1 MKSKL
6 KNKKVLAALIGVAL
20 LLVSIIGVMIV
31 NKQIVFAKDGTV
43 LSILNPI
50 EALAETEEKFEV
62 KIKYVFSDEKVFK
75 EEIIKADKG
84 QILDSGDLPMLPD
97 DMKFIDDFLYYEV
110 KGDGKDEIIR
120 KIEKIVKDHLVT
132 QNFNEKDKEKKL
144 EEVKQDKATQTEE
157 TKKDSSTQTDIAKND
172 LDKMDKESKELKEK
186 VDNLSKELKDKDKLS
201 DKQKDKIKNLEDEI
215 ESLEKKIKKDKD
227 SVDSSKENIELK
239 KSIEEL
245 EKKTKELQEKLNSMN
260 KIGTNSNSTISN
272 PVSKN
277 NESFSKF
284 IPSTPINTGKGS
296 DASGNISTP
305 TSKTENKVETK
316 SDKKEE
322 KQEIRY
328 PNKLTPK
335 QTSSNGDTSS
345 MDGTSKSVN
354 TNKGV
359 ESAPSK
365 ARGTVTEN
373 KDNANKDYPIHHN
386 DGKDNK
392 STDMYSADARQFVT
406 FTTKNGKTFHLII
419 NHDEDSENVMLL
431 TEVSEDDLLNMVE
444 KKETQKEIVKED
456 PIKEEPKPVK
466 KEESSNMGPYLI
478 LILVVAGA
486 LGAGYYF
493 KVVKKKENEELE
505 ALEDDDDDFFSE
517 ADESEAISEIEVE
530 EIEEDEE

>member
-20 LLVSIIGVMIV
+20 LLVSIIGVMTV

-43 LSILNPI
+43 LSMLNPI

-62 KIKYVFSDEKVFK
+62 KVKYVFSDEKVFK
-75 EEIIKADKG
+75 DEIIKANKG

-97 DMKFIDDFLYYEV
+97 DMKFIDNFLYYEV

-120 KIEKIVKDHLVT
+120 KVEKIVKDEAT
-132 QNFNEKDKEKKL
+132 QTENEKDKEKKSD
-144 EEVKQDKATQTEE
+144 EAKQDKATQTEE
-157 TKKDSSTQTDIAKND
+157 PKKDSSTQTNITQND

-186 VDNLSKELKDKDKLS
+186 VDNLSRELKDKNKLS
-201 DKQKDKIKNLEDEI
+201 DKQKNKIKNLEDEI

-227 SVDSSKENIELK
+227 SIDSSKENIELK

-245 EKKTKELQEKLNSMN
+245 EKKTKELQEKLNSVN
-260 KIGTNSNSTISN
+260 KIGTNVTPTISN
-272 PVSKN
+272 LVPKN
-277 NESFSKF
+277 SGSFSSF
-284 IPSTPINTGKGS
+284 IPNTPINTGKGS
-296 DASGNISTP
+296 DASGNVSTP

-345 MDGTSKSVN
+345 MDGSSKPIN

-359 ESAPSK
+359 ASAPSK
-365 ARGTVTEN
+365 ARGSVTEN

-419 NHDEDSENVMLL
+419 NHYEDSENVMLL

-444 KKETQKEIVKED
+444 KKETQKEIVKEE
-456 PIKEEPKPVK
+456 PIKEETKPVK
-466 KEESSNMGPYLI
+466 KEESSNMGTYLI

-505 ALEDDDDDFFSE
+505 ALEDDDNDFFSE
-517 ADESEAISEIEVE
+517 ADESEETSEIEVE

>member
-6 KNKKVLAALIGVAL
+6 KNKKVLTALIGVAL
-20 LLVSIIGVMIV
+20 LLVSIIGVMTV

-43 LSILNPI
+43 LSMLNPI

-84 QILDSGDLPMLPD
+84 QILDSSDLPMLPD

-120 KIEKIVKDHLVT
+120 KIEKIVKDKAT
-132 QNFNEKDKEKKL
+132 QTENEKDKEKKL

-157 TKKDSSTQTDIAKND
+157 PKKDSSAQTDITKND

-245 EKKTKELQEKLNSMN
+245 EKKTKELQEKLNSIN

-272 PVSKN
+272 PVPKN

-296 DASGNISTP
+296 DASGNSSTP
-305 TSKTENKVETK
+305 TSKIE
-316 SDKKEE
+316 
-322 KQEIRY
+322 
-328 PNKLTPK
+328 NKLTPK

-345 MDGTSKSVN
+345 MDGTSKSAN

-359 ESAPSK
+359 ASAPSK

-392 STDMYSADARQFVT
+392 STDIYSADARQFVT

-419 NHDEDSENVMLL
+419 NHDENSENVMLL

-444 KKETQKEIVKED
+444 KKETQNEIVKEE

-466 KEESSNMGPYLI
+466 KEESSNMGTYLI

-517 ADESEAISEIEVE
+517 ADESEETSEIEVE

>member
-6 KNKKVLAALIGVAL
+6 KNKKVLAALIGAAL
-20 LLVSIIGVMIV
+20 LLVSIIGVMTV

-43 LSILNPI
+43 LSMLNPI

-62 KIKYVFSDEKVFK
+62 KIRYVFSDEKVFK

-120 KIEKIVKDHLVT
+120 KIEKIVKDKAT
-132 QNFNEKDKEKKL
+132 QTENEKDKEKKL
-144 EEVKQDKATQTEE
+144 EEAKQDKATQTEE
-157 TKKDSSTQTDIAKND
+157 PKKDSSAQTDITKND

-245 EKKTKELQEKLNSMN
+245 EKKTKELQEKLNSIN

-272 PVSKN
+272 PVPKN

-284 IPSTPINTGKGS
+284 IPSTPINTGRGS
-296 DASGNISTP
+296 DASGNSSTP
-305 TSKTENKVETK
+305 TSKIENKVETK

-322 KQEIRY
+322 RQEIRY

-345 MDGTSKSVN
+345 MDGTSKSAN

-359 ESAPSK
+359 ASAPSK

-419 NHDEDSENVMLL
+419 NHDENSENVMLL

-444 KKETQKEIVKED
+444 KKETQKESVKEE

-466 KEESSNMGPYLI
+466 KEESSNMGTYLI

-517 ADESEAISEIEVE
+517 ADESEETSEIEVE

>member
-6 KNKKVLAALIGVAL
+6 KNKKVLAALIGAAL
-20 LLVSIIGVMIV
+20 LLVSIIGVMTV

-43 LSILNPI
+43 LSMLNPI

-120 KIEKIVKDHLVT
+120 KIEKIVKD
-132 QNFNEKDKEKKL
+132 
-144 EEVKQDKATQTEE
+144 KATQTEE
-157 TKKDSSTQTDIAKND
+157 PKKDSSAQTDITKND

-245 EKKTKELQEKLNSMN
+245 EKKTKELQEKLNSIN

-272 PVSKN
+272 PVPKN

-296 DASGNISTP
+296 DASGNSSTP
-305 TSKTENKVETK
+305 TSKIENKVETK

-322 KQEIRY
+322 RQEIRY

-345 MDGTSKSVN
+345 MDGTSKSAN

-359 ESAPSK
+359 ASAPSK

-419 NHDEDSENVMLL
+419 NHDENSENVMLL

-444 KKETQKEIVKED
+444 KKETQKEIVKEE

-466 KEESSNMGPYLI
+466 KEESSNMGTYLI

-517 ADESEAISEIEVE
+517 ADESEETSEIEVE

>member
-6 KNKKVLAALIGVAL
+6 KNKKVLAALIGAAL
-20 LLVSIIGVMIV
+20 LLVSIIGVMTV

-43 LSILNPI
+43 LSMLNPI

-120 KIEKIVKDHLVT
+120 KIEKIVKDKAT
-132 QNFNEKDKEKKL
+132 QTENEKDKEKKL

-157 TKKDSSTQTDIAKND
+157 PKKDSSAQTDITKND

-245 EKKTKELQEKLNSMN
+245 EKKTKELQEKLNSIN

-272 PVSKN
+272 PVPKN

-296 DASGNISTP
+296 DASGNSSTP
-305 TSKTENKVETK
+305 TSKIENKVETK

-322 KQEIRY
+322 RQEIRY

-345 MDGTSKSVN
+345 MDGTSKSAN
-354 TNKGV
+354 T
-359 ESAPSK
+359 
-365 ARGTVTEN
+365 
-373 KDNANKDYPIHHN
+373 
-386 DGKDNK
+386 
-392 STDMYSADARQFVT
+392 
-406 FTTKNGKTFHLII
+406 
-419 NHDEDSENVMLL
+419 
-431 TEVSEDDLLNMVE
+431 
-444 KKETQKEIVKED
+444 
-456 PIKEEPKPVK
+456 
-466 KEESSNMGPYLI
+466 
-478 LILVVAGA
+478 
-486 LGAGYYF
+486 
-493 KVVKKKENEELE
+493 
-505 ALEDDDDDFFSE
+505 
-517 ADESEAISEIEVE
+517 
-530 EIEEDEE
+530 

>member
-1 MKSKL
+1 MKTSL
-6 KNKKVLAALIGVAL
+6 KKNNKFWTVAL
-20 LLVSIIGVMIV
+20 AVIVSISCILGLWTVVYAQEQKSEAPTKNEAVQTEVEV
-31 NKQIVFAKDGTV
+31 NVRYI
-43 LSILNPI
+43 
-50 EALAETEEKFEV
+50 FE
-62 KIKYVFSDEKVFK
+62 DEKVFK
-75 EEIIKADKG
+75 EEKIKAEKG
-84 QILDSGDLPMLPD
+84 QLIDSGDLPMLPD
-97 DMKFIDDFLYYEV
+97 DMKFIDEFLFYEV

-120 KIEKIVKDHLVT
+120 KVAKMEVKD
-132 QNFNEKDKEKKL
+132 KK
-144 EEVKQDKATQTEE
+144 TQTEGEKPKQNE
-157 TKKDSSTQTDIAKND
+157 TTQTELSKDDIS
-172 LDKMDKESKELKEK
+172 KMEKQAKELKW
-186 VDNLSKELKDKDKLS
+186 ELDKLNGEIKDKDKLS

-215 ESLEKKIKKDKD
+215 EALEKKIKKDKD

-272 PVSKN
+272 PVPKN

-296 DASGNISTP
+296 DASGNSSTP
-305 TSKTENKVETK
+305 TSKIENKVETK

-322 KQEIRY
+322 RQEIRY

-345 MDGTSKSVN
+345 MDGTSKSAN

-359 ESAPSK
+359 ASAPSK

-456 PIKEEPKPVK
+456 QIKEEPKPVK
-466 KEESSNMGPYLI
+466 KDESSNMGTYLI
-478 LILVVAGA
+478 LILVVAEA

-517 ADESEAISEIEVE
+517 ADESEETSEIEVE